1 MKPGTELAACPHS
14 HTVGDHGPLTAG
26 DQGGCPASSPSRLCS
41 GTRQDSSRRC
51 HWSQFHSET
60 HWPTR
65 EELKIGAS
73 RQSSRLQARAEGPA
87 WSYSLLRSISWD
99 NSTST
104 AQHHRTL
111 MTRRAQGLRLHTL
124 IWQALQRGSLTS
136 PASLIH
142 RSTAKP
148 RTRVSPMPGGPKFT
162 GYLSSGSS
170 LELILNFTF
179 KVNKFADVISNALAN
194 PKQ

>member
-14 HTVGDHGPLTAG
+14 HTVGGHGPLTAG
-26 DQGGCPASSPSRLCS
+26 DQGGCPASSPSRVCS

-51 HWSQFHSET
+51 CWSQFHSET
-60 HWPTR
+60 HRPTR

-104 AQHHRTL
+104 AQPHRTL

-124 IWQALQRGSLTS
+124 IWQALQRVLDFTCLAHSQVHS
-136 PASLIH
+136 KAQNQSEPNAWRPQIH
-142 RSTAKP
+142 R
-148 RTRVSPMPGGPKFT
+148 VSVLRIFT
-162 GYLSSGSS
+162 GAYFEFHIQS
-170 LELILNFTF
+170 
-179 KVNKFADVISNALAN
+179 
-194 PKQ
+194 